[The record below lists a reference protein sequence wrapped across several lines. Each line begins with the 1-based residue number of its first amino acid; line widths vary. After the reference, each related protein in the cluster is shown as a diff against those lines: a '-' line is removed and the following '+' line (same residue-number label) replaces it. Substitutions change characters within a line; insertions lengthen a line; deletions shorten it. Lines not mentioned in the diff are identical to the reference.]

1 MMAIMYGMMMKRQT
15 RLQYGDFN
23 EMEKIRVWLE
33 YHQEVFTEDFMAE
46 LANKFLN
53 YYNVRKKIKELFPR
67 ILRMDIIDNI
77 DIIPNDYGEVFKKKN

>member
-1 MMAIMYGMMMKRQT
+1 MKRQT

>member
-1 MMAIMYGMMMKRQT
+1 MMKRQT

>member
-1 MMAIMYGMMMKRQT
+1 MMKRQT

-77 DIIPNDYGEVFKKKN
+77 DIIPNDYGEVFKEKN

>member
-1 MMAIMYGMMMKRQT
+1 MMMKRQT

-77 DIIPNDYGEVFKKKN
+77 DIIPNDYGEVFKEKN